1 MLLADAPSQQTGD
14 LSFGN
19 EGFQGRKIVAQIAAV
34 AGKQPVCVDLRV
46 RGDQEIGDSAT
57 FLRVRCTYAAKI
69 SPASSALSREEGTK
83 RSSQSATN
91 SSSCPAL
98 ANVGRISAS
107 THSQIISPLSPAALR
122 SACSEESACAAELV
136 RASSSTELSTPKA
149 FGVNRGQHRGFVSGS
164 DRQRGLWGDCLSRA
178 TS

>member
-1 MLLADAPSQQTGD
+1 MLLADAPSQQT
-14 LSFGN
+14 
-19 EGFQGRKIVAQIAAV
+19 K
-34 AGKQPVCVDLRV
+34 
-46 RGDQEIGDSAT
+46 SAIMPP